1 MSESGRLSARF
12 FRLVC
17 LFSLFAGS
25 LFSNSPNSPK
35 FLLEEGVRLAENEQ
49 FQEALKLLNQA
60 MGILRQVPA
69 NDPLRIEVEK
79 QIRIT
84 KGRFLVTRYR
94 GGKLAELPKTM
105 QLMPLSKEPGDF
117 FVSQAFGSVL
127 AREIWE
133 RRDQLRTNQTI
144 GVGRRVTV
152 LPNGGV
158 ELNSNNASGLSLRA
172 VQAASFDLK
181 GLNEV
186 DLHSGSYVLHVMGE
200 DSKVF
205 VRSPLSEMRIRSDDS
220 FAIMVG
226 ITTNGGMKVICL
238 LGKISIKTKN
248 FSETLLPGEL
258 TFALPEGFSRKM
270 NVELS
275 TLMVTANLL
284 TAFEDPPP
292 YMKKLRQQAMLQ
304 AMRTNKRFRTVVGDV
319 KGNENFELKVLREE
333 ER

>member
-1 MSESGRLSARF
+1 MYKSGRFPHRF
-12 FRLVC
+12 FC
-17 LFSLFAGS
+17 LFCLLGLLVISLYSNTANDPQS
-25 LFSNSPNSPK
+25 L
-35 FLLEEGVRLAENEQ
+35 LDEGIRLAENEQ
-49 FQEALKLLNQA
+49 FPEALKLLNRA
-60 MGILRQVPA
+60 MGMLRQAPS
-69 NDPLRIEVEK
+69 NNPLRVEVEK
-79 QIRIT
+79 QVRLT

-94 GGKLAELPKTM
+94 GGRLAELPKTM

-117 FVSQAFGSVL
+117 LVSQAFGSVL

-144 GVGRRVTV
+144 GLGRRITV

-158 ELNSNNASGLSLRA
+158 ELNSRNASGLSVRA
-172 VQAASFDLK
+172 VQAASFDLT
-181 GLNEV
+181 GLNEI
-186 DLHSGSYVLHVMGE
+186 DLHSGSYILHVMGK
-200 DSKVF
+200 DPKAV
-205 VRSPLSEMRIRSDDS
+205 VRSPLSEARIRSDDS

-238 LGKISIKTKN
+238 LGKISIRSKD
-248 FSETLLPGEL
+248 FSEILMPGEL

-275 TLMVTANLL
+275 TLMVTANLI
-284 TAFEDPPP
+284 TAFGEPPS

>member
-1 MSESGRLSARF
+1 MGEAGPLNQPNDCRDEGLRF
-12 FRLVC
+12 F
-17 LFSLFAGS
+17 
-25 LFSNSPNSPK
+25 K
-35 FLLEEGVRLAENEQ
+35 
-49 FQEALKLLNQA
+49 
-60 MGILRQVPA
+60 
-69 NDPLRIEVEK
+69 
-79 QIRIT
+79 
-84 KGRFLVTRYR
+84 
-94 GGKLAELPKTM
+94 
-105 QLMPLSKEPGDF
+105 
-117 FVSQAFGSVL
+117 
-127 AREIWE
+127 
-133 RRDQLRTNQTI
+133 
-144 GVGRRVTV
+144 RVD
-152 LPNGGV
+152 
-158 ELNSNNASGLSLRA
+158 LNSKNASGLSHRA

-186 DLHSGSYVLHVMGE
+186 DLHSGSYVLHDMGE

-284 TAFEDPPP
+284 PHLRIRPPRE
-292 YMKKLRQQAMLQ
+292 KLRQQAMLQ
-304 AMRTNKRFRTVVGDV
+304 AMRTNKRFRTVVGDA
-319 KGNENFELKVLREE
+319 KGNEN
-333 ER
+333 

>member
-1 MSESGRLSARF
+1 MHVKGEES
-12 FRLVC
+12 
-17 LFSLFAGS
+17 
-25 LFSNSPNSPK
+25 
-35 FLLEEGVRLAENEQ
+35 Q
-49 FQEALKLLNQA
+49 
-60 MGILRQVPA
+60 
-69 NDPLRIEVEK
+69 
-79 QIRIT
+79 
-84 KGRFLVTRYR
+84 
-94 GGKLAELPKTM
+94 
-105 QLMPLSKEPGDF
+105 
-117 FVSQAFGSVL
+117 
-127 AREIWE
+127 
-133 RRDQLRTNQTI
+133 
-144 GVGRRVTV
+144 
-152 LPNGGV
+152 
-158 ELNSNNASGLSLRA
+158 
-172 VQAASFDLK
+172 
-181 GLNEV
+181 
-186 DLHSGSYVLHVMGE
+186 
-200 DSKVF
+200 VF
-205 VRSPLSEMRIRSDDS
+205 VRCPLSEMRIRSDDS

-270 NVELS
+270 NIELS